1 MAHHLHHRPGLYGL
15 MAEFKDAAQLLEA
28 AHRTYR
34 AGYRHLDAYSPF
46 PVHGLAEAI
55 GKTDRKVQLTVL
67 IGGICGLLGGF
78 GLAYYT
84 SAIETVALPGMFS
97 GYALNIGGRPLNSWP
112 AFIVPTFETTV
123 LLAGLTALISMLV
136 FNGLPMP
143 YHPVF
148 NVARFREHASTDAF
162 FLAIEATDPKF
173 DTHQTRHFL
182 KELGAMEVNDVAH

>member
-1 MAHHLHHRPGLYGL
+1 MEHRTTTHLYGL

-28 AHRTYR
+28 ARRVYQT
-34 AGYRHLDAYSPF
+34 GYRHIDGFSPF
-46 PVHGLAEAI
+46 PIHGLAEAL
-55 GKTDRKVQLTVL
+55 GKSDRKVQLAVL
-67 IGGICGLLGGF
+67 IGGICGMLGGF

-84 SAIETVALPGMFS
+84 ANIETPLVPAMFS

-112 AFIVPTFETTV
+112 SFIVPTFETTV
-123 LLAGLTALISMLV
+123 LVAGLTALGSMLA

-162 FLAIEATDPKF
+162 FLCVESTDPKF
-173 DTHQTRHFL
+173 DTHRTRHLLQEF
-182 KELGAMEVNDVAH
+182 GAMGVYDVAH